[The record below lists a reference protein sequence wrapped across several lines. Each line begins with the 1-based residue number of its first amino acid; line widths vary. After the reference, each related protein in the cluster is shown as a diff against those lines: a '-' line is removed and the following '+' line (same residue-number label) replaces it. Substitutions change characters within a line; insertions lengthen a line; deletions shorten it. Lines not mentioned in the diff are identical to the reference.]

1 VSDATRQEFQGKRV
15 LITGGNSGIGRAA
28 AEAFAQR
35 GARVAVV
42 GRDPRTLAETQTVL
56 GEGAVAIQG
65 DVSNLADLD
74 RMVEVVRAG
83 FGGLDVLVVCAGV
96 CPILPI
102 EQVTEQ
108 FFDHVIGVNLKGA
121 FFTMQKCAP
130 LLVDG
135 AAVVLVGSSAARKGL
150 GGMSVYGASK
160 AGLRALAR
168 TFSAE
173 LLPRRIRVNML
184 SLGVVQTPIVDRL
197 GVPPE
202 IALQLTDNI
211 RRLVPL
217 QRLGETSEVIGA
229 LMFLASTDS
238 TYVVGADL
246 QVDGGLTTL

>member
-1 VSDATRQEFQGKRV
+1 M
-15 LITGGNSGIGRAA
+15 LITGGNSGVGRAA
-28 AEAFAQR
+28 AEEFARR
-35 GARVAVV
+35 GARVAAV
-42 GRDPRTLAETQTVL
+42 GRDPRTLAETRAAL
-56 GEGAVAIQG
+56 GDGALAIAA
-65 DVSNLADLD
+65 DVSNLADID
-74 RMVEVVRAG
+74 RVVEDVRAG
-83 FGGLDVLVVCAGV
+83 FGGLEVLIVSAGV

-102 EQVTEQ
+102 EQVTEA

-121 FFTMQKCAP
+121 FFTVQKCAP

-173 LLPRRIRVNML
+173 LLPRRVRVNMV
-184 SLGVVQTPIVDRL
+184 SLGVVQTPIVERL

-202 IALQLTDNI
+202 IAVQLTDNI

-217 QRLGETSEVIGA
+217 QRVGETREAVAA
-229 LMFLASTDS
+229 LMFLASADS

>member
-1 VSDATRQEFQGKRV
+1 MQEFQGKRV

-28 AEAFAQR
+28 AEEFARR
-35 GARVAVV
+35 GARVAVM
-42 GRDPRTLAETQTVL
+42 GRDPRTLAETNAVL
-56 GEGAVAIQG
+56 GDGALSIQG
-65 DVSNLADLD
+65 DVSRLADID
-74 RMVEVVRAG
+74 RMVDEVRAS
-83 FGGLDVLVVCAGV
+83 FGALDGLVVSAGV

-102 EQVTEQ
+102 EHVTEA

-121 FFTMQKCAP
+121 FFTLQKCAP

-135 AAVVLVGSSAARKGL
+135 ASVVLVGSSAARKGL

-168 TFSAE
+168 SFSAE
-173 LLPRRIRVNML
+173 LLPRRIRVNVL
-184 SLGVVQTPIVDRL
+184 SLGVVQTPIVERL

-211 RRLVPL
+211 RQMVPL
-217 QRLGETSEVIGA
+217 QRLGDTSEVVAA
-229 LMFLASTDS
+229 LMFLASADS